1 MHADVW
7 GRSRRPCLAS
17 PSRRRPRSR
26 TRSPARSTTRARTN
40 WTRRGTTTTTLT
52 TRISRTTTTE
62 STLPRSHPTDTLTLY
77 HCYTSKLYFMHV
89 VFAARV
95 SPDSTDIFT
104 TRSASGGAIARLC
117 RDRVTWTPLN
127 FIRSHRYSRYS
138 LSHYLSFILGTAM
151 FARPISYSHR

>member
-1 MHADVW
+1 MHAAVW

-77 HCYTSKLYFMHV
+77 HCYSFILCILFLPLVCHLI
-89 VFAARV
+89 
-95 SPDSTDIFT
+95 PQIF
-104 TRSASGGAIARLC
+104 SQLAQPVA
-117 RDRVTWTPLN
+117 WTPLS